1 VRNDAD
7 PQPDSKW
14 AAKIAKERRDLPAPS
29 DAWTVTV
36 ESKRDESPIRLRIV
50 PANDTAGAPGQI
62 YFFSE
67 DGQISSE
74 PPQVAKRQPDGSYT
88 IIAERSEWGPDDSH
102 ALPGILVA
110 SQTWTRNGTLRA
122 IRAAPQYAE

>member
-1 VRNDAD
+1 MRN
-7 PQPDSKW
+7 
-14 AAKIAKERRDLPAPS
+14 
-29 DAWTVTV
+29 
-36 ESKRDESPIRLRIV
+36 ESPIRLQTN
-50 PANDTAGAPGQI
+50 PANDAVGDPGQI
-62 YFFSE
+62 CFFSE

-74 PPQVAKRQPDGSYT
+74 PPQGAKRQPDGSYT
-88 IIAERSEWGPDDSH
+88 IIAERSEWGPDDSQ